1 MRVSQNIHTNRT
13 WKRGRQS
20 PWQTGAG
27 PVVRGRVVRE
37 SIQAEGRNAQGEA
50 AAILPPMVTAAAPA
64 PPPATA
70 AVDLP
75 PPHLLPQHLPVAPLD
90 LPPREGKGDVVAPHP
105 TKPGSAAAATAHTG
119 IVVIAVRRAGTGGG
133 AVQSD
138 QAATRKI
145 AVIPGSAGVE
155 GVDLGP
161 ETGPERGP
169 EEVAVAAGTGIER
182 GKGAGNAG
190 TAVIVAAANINKRL
204 LAKTERGGGK
214 GVVVMRKTRKRRI
227 KIETKRW
234 IKRRKSQR
242 PKRRKRRRKKGAL

>member
-1 MRVSQNIHTNRT
+1 M
-13 WKRGRQS
+13 
-20 PWQTGAG
+20 
-27 PVVRGRVVRE
+27 RE

-105 TKPGSAAAATAHTG
+105 TKPGSAAAATATAHTG

-169 EEVAVAAGTGIER
+169 EEVAVAAETGRGIER

-190 TAVIVAAANINKRL
+190 TAVIVAAANINKRPL
-204 LAKTERGGGK
+204 VKTERGGGK